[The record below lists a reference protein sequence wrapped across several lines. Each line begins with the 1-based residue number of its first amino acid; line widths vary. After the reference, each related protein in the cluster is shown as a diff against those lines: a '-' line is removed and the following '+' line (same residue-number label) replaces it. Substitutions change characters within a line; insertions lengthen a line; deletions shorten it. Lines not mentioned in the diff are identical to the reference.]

1 MSAGVAYVGPSGQT
15 AFVLCAGELAFV
27 TLHLEADEADLIS
40 NPALP
45 ADCGT
50 PIQPNGANLC
60 VNCLRNSCVR
70 PRPSRVAETRA
81 DLVPPYS

>member
-15 AFVLCAGELAFV
+15 AFVLCAGELACDP
-27 TLHLEADEADLIS
+27 LHLEADEADLI
-40 NPALP
+40 PKPLAH

-60 VNCLRNSCVR
+60 VNCLRNSCVFAR
-70 PRPSRVAETRA
+70 HPDHAR
-81 DLVPPYS
+81 L